1 MLRFMYER
9 EMLLSQKGEFIM
21 IKKFS
26 IEPGQT
32 PTKEQLLEVEEA
44 KKSPIVFDKDC
55 EEVSPSMAKAF
66 RSAAVQR
73 NRRRHNA

>member
-1 MLRFMYER
+1 
-9 EMLLSQKGEFIM
+9 M

-55 EEVSPSMAKAF
+55 EELSPSMAKAF

>member
-1 MLRFMYER
+1 
-9 EMLLSQKGEFIM
+9 M

-26 IEPGQT
+26 IEPGQM

-55 EEVSPSMAKAF
+55 EELSPSMVKAF

-73 NRRRHNA
+73 NRRRHNT

>member
-1 MLRFMYER
+1 
-9 EMLLSQKGEFIM
+9 M

-32 PTKEQLLEVEEA
+32 PTKEHLLEVEEA

-55 EEVSPSMAKAF
+55 EELSPSMVKAF

>member
-1 MLRFMYER
+1 MYER

-44 KKSPIVFDKDC
+44 KKV
-55 EEVSPSMAKAF
+55 
-66 RSAAVQR
+66 R
-73 NRRRHNA
+73 

>member
-1 MLRFMYER
+1 
-9 EMLLSQKGEFIM
+9 M

-26 IEPGQT
+26 IEPGQM

-55 EEVSPSMAKAF
+55 EELSPSMVKAF

>member
-1 MLRFMYER
+1 
-9 EMLLSQKGEFIM
+9 M

-55 EEVSPSMAKAF
+55 EELSPSMAKAF
-66 RSAAVQR
+66 RSAAVLR

>member
-1 MLRFMYER
+1 
-9 EMLLSQKGEFIM
+9 M

-26 IEPGQT
+26 IEPGQM

-55 EEVSPSMAKAF
+55 EELSPSMVKEF

-73 NRRRHNA
+73 NRRRHNT

>member
-1 MLRFMYER
+1 
-9 EMLLSQKGEFIM
+9 M

-26 IEPGQT
+26 IEPGQK
-32 PTKEQLLEVEEA
+32 PTKEQLLEIEEA

-55 EEVSPSMAKAF
+55 EELSPAMVKAF
-66 RSAAVQR
+66 RSATAQR